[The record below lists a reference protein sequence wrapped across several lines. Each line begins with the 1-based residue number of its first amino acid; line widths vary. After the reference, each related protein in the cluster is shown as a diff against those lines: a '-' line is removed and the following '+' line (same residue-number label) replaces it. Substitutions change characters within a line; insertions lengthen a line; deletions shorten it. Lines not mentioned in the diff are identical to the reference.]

1 MQRLARIKAE
11 HLLMN
16 QGLRKALDFYDRHAA
31 AHTLYTRDFA
41 LNVVLTSHAMLNIE
55 SGPQVDINLLLASLF
70 LRLPTSS
77 DYNFKHTV
85 DVTRSFFK
93 QNPITGN
100 GERVLA
106 YILDQETEMRP
117 VTDMGSVLHDAEI
130 LTFLIQPPSSI
141 IEYVRGKTGHDV
153 ESSRL
158 FLERI
163 VVSQVMYTSLGRSM
177 LRDLSASILID
188 LRS

>member
-1 MQRLARIKAE
+1 
-11 HLLMN
+11 MN
-16 QGLRKALDFYDRHAA
+16 NQQFSESKGTISIALVHEALSRAQDKGYD
-31 AHTLYTRDFA
+31 
-41 LNVVLTSHAMLNIE
+41 I
-55 SGPQVDINLLLASLF
+55 QQI
-70 LRLPTSS
+70 
-77 DYNFKHTV
+77 
-85 DVTRSFFK
+85 
-93 QNPITGN
+93 
-100 GERVLA
+100 
-106 YILDQETEMRP
+106 
-117 VTDMGSVLHDAEI
+117 LHDAEI